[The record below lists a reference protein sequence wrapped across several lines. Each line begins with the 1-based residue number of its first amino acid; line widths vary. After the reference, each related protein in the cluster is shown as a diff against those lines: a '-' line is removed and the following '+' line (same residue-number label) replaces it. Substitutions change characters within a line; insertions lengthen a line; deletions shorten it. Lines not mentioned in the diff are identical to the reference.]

1 MGMERHSSNTF
12 NAKGGSMSDWATE
25 EAARLSNLD
34 RDTREESQWV
44 CDQIA
49 SALRSA
55 FQRGKDEAWTVAMQ
69 RLGVYEQLRAKRDP
83 LGNDMHNGYD
93 LANHGVEVMQHFL
106 AALDP
111 AKFAAL
117 EQENKD

>member
-1 MGMERHSSNTF
+1 
-12 NAKGGSMSDWATE
+12 MSDWADE

-55 FQRGKDEAWTVAMQ
+55 FHRGKVEEREACAKVCE
-69 RLGVYEQLRAKRDP
+69 RVYGVYVDDSNARTAGPLIIECAVEIRSRA
-83 LGNDMHNGYD
+83 
-93 LANHGVEVMQHFL
+93 
-106 AALDP
+106 
-111 AKFAAL
+111 
-117 EQENKD
+117 EQENKP

>member
-1 MGMERHSSNTF
+1 MT
-12 NAKGGSMSDWATE
+12 DWATE

-55 FQRGKDEAWTVAMQ
+55 FQRGKVEGMREAAKICEADHGIT
-69 RLGVYEQLRAKRDP
+69 YERYNGTGNPPIIDWRKSLPQEIAQGIRAR
-83 LGNDMHNGYD
+83 
-93 LANHGVEVMQHFL
+93 AS
-106 AALDP
+106 
-111 AKFAAL
+111 AL

>member
-1 MGMERHSSNTF
+1 MT
-12 NAKGGSMSDWATE
+12 DWATE

-55 FQRGKDEAWTVAMQ
+55 FQRGKVEASREA
-69 RLGVYEQLRAKRDP
+69 YRA
-83 LGNDMHNGYD
+83 L
-93 LANHGVEVMQHFL
+93 E
-106 AALDP
+106 AALDEP
-111 AKFAAL
+111 SDDWGGVVSAIYELEARATAL

>member
-1 MGMERHSSNTF
+1 V
-12 NAKGGSMSDWATE
+12 SDWADE

-55 FQRGKDEAWTVAMQ
+55 FQRGKVEGMREAQAMCAAYKERWRTAAGFENEYVAAANIHDKIAS
-69 RLGVYEQLRAKRDP
+69 RAT
-83 LGNDMHNGYD
+83 
-93 LANHGVEVMQHFL
+93 
-106 AALDP
+106 
-111 AKFAAL
+111 AL

>member
-1 MGMERHSSNTF
+1 
-12 NAKGGSMSDWATE
+12 MSDWATE
-25 EAARLSNLD
+25 EAERLSNLD

-55 FQRGKDEAWTVAMQ
+55 FHRGKVDGMREAGGIVTEHYQLLDNESRILLVARQ
-69 RLGVYEQLRAKRDP
+69 TAINLRAT
-83 LGNDMHNGYD
+83 
-93 LANHGVEVMQHFL
+93 
-106 AALDP
+106 
-111 AKFAAL
+111 AL

>member
-1 MGMERHSSNTF
+1 MGMERNGSTASNDED
-12 NAKGGSMSDWATE
+12 SMSDWSDE

-55 FQRGKDEAWTVAMQ
+55 FHRGKVEGMRDAAKICEADNGFT
-69 RLGVYEQLRAKRDP
+69 YERYNGAGNPPIIDWRKSLPQEIAQGIRAR
-83 LGNDMHNGYD
+83 
-93 LANHGVEVMQHFL
+93 AT
-106 AALDP
+106 
-111 AKFAAL
+111 AL

>member
-1 MGMERHSSNTF
+1 MRIERIND
-12 NAKGGSMSDWATE
+12 AGDWADE

-55 FQRGKDEAWTVAMQ
+55 FQRGKVEGMREAASAVESLPDTIMHIYSRGPTSPPGNQMRPTTLNDAAAFI
-69 RLGVYEQLRAKRDP
+69 RAT
-83 LGNDMHNGYD
+83 
-93 LANHGVEVMQHFL
+93 
-106 AALDP
+106 
-111 AKFAAL
+111 AL

>member
-1 MGMERHSSNTF
+1 
-12 NAKGGSMSDWATE
+12 MSDWADE

-55 FQRGKDEAWTVAMQ
+55 FQRGKVEGMREAADVAQ
-69 RLGVYEQLRAKRDP
+69 
-83 LGNDMHNGYD
+83 
-93 LANHGVEVMQHFL
+93 NHVWGRSIDWWMTTPKKQATSE
-106 AALDP
+106 AALECVN
-111 AKFAAL
+111 AIRARATAL
-117 EQENKD
+117 EQENTP

>member
-1 MGMERHSSNTF
+1 MGMVWNSSTASNDED
-12 NAKGGSMSDWATE
+12 SMSADWADE

-55 FQRGKDEAWTVAMQ
+55 FQRGKVEAFREASLHMYTSA
-69 RLGVYEQLRAKRDP
+69 D
-83 LGNDMHNGYD
+83 
-93 LANHGVEVMQHFL
+93 
-106 AALDP
+106 DP
-111 AKFAAL
+111 AYPMGSKGFDYAMRTAAEFDCRADAL

>member
-1 MGMERHSSNTF
+1 
-12 NAKGGSMSDWATE
+12 MSDWADE

-55 FQRGKDEAWTVAMQ
+55 FQRGKVDGLRDAAAMARFRACDDDCNCYSCDEDRTLCDLIAS
-69 RLGVYEQLRAKRDP
+69 RAT
-83 LGNDMHNGYD
+83 
-93 LANHGVEVMQHFL
+93 
-106 AALDP
+106 
-111 AKFAAL
+111 AL

>member
-1 MGMERHSSNTF
+1 M
-12 NAKGGSMSDWATE
+12 MSDWSDE

-55 FQRGKDEAWTVAMQ
+55 FQRGKVEGMRDAVEKIDEYLEGTSTVGKAAM
-69 RLGVYEQLRAKRDP
+69 
-83 LGNDMHNGYD
+83 
-93 LANHGVEVMQHFL
+93 L
-106 AALDP
+106 AAI
-111 AKFAAL
+111 AANINACATAL

>member
-1 MGMERHSSNTF
+1 
-12 NAKGGSMSDWATE
+12 MSDWADE

-55 FQRGKDEAWTVAMQ
+55 FQRGKVEAFREAKKIVRVAESQKYAIQFIDESAT
-69 RLGVYEQLRAKRDP
+69 
-83 LGNDMHNGYD
+83 
-93 LANHGVEVMQHFL
+93 
-106 AALDP
+106 
-111 AKFAAL
+111 AL
-117 EQENKD
+117 EQENKP

>member
-1 MGMERHSSNTF
+1 
-12 NAKGGSMSDWATE
+12 MSDCADE

-49 SALRSA
+49 SAIRSA
-55 FQRGKDEAWTVAMQ
+55 FQRGKVEGMRDAELLA
-69 RLGVYEQLRAKRDP
+69 LGMFNEGFSLNCERWDIHEDYGKGRHDAADLIKARAT
-83 LGNDMHNGYD
+83 
-93 LANHGVEVMQHFL
+93 
-106 AALDP
+106 
-111 AKFAAL
+111 AL